1 MRIWTTQ
8 TVSFWDQLNQQGV
21 VHCDAKR
28 SWGADEMKEA
38 YDWMAGQMTR
48 RIGPAPEGV
57 VFPIWGWKQVG
68 CYKKEYH
75 GCIAD
80 CGGDDDEFVFI
91 TADIPDDLVL
101 LSDFDDWHCVLNH
114 WYADSLRHKNEP
126 DEEAAI
132 VKSWDNIFNLDR
144 HGHYIRHR
152 RNRNIQ
158 ATFWELRLEWV
169 TAISRI
175 KGYQRWRQ
183 QRYERYND
191 AIGTSR
197 DTTACP

>member
-8 TVSFWDQLNQQGV
+8 TIFFWNQLQEQGV
-21 VHCDAKR
+21 IHCNTSK
-28 SWGADEMKEA
+28 SWGAIDFKEA
-38 YDWMAGQMTR
+38 YDWMAAQMTN

-57 VFPIWGWKQVG
+57 DYPIWGWQQVG

-75 GCIAD
+75 GRLSD

-91 TADIPDDLVL
+91 TADIPDNLVL

-114 WYADSLRHKNEP
+114 IHTDFQRRKSEP

-132 VKSWDNIFNLDR
+132 IRSWDAIFDLNR
-144 HGHYIRHR
+144 RGRYIRHR
-152 RNRNIQ
+152 RNRTIQ

-169 TAISRI
+169 SATARI
-175 KGYQRWRQ
+175 KGYQQWLQ
-183 QRYERYND
+183 QRFGKSGN
-191 AIGTSR
+191 IH
-197 DTTACP
+197 